1 MHVVVTGATGNVGTA
16 LLAELAGD
24 PLIQRITGV
33 ARRPP
38 RLVLPR
44 TWWISADVGR
54 DDLTEVVRG
63 ADAVVHL
70 AWAIQPSRRPAALW
84 RTNVIGSARVAG
96 AAAAAGV
103 RSLIHASSVGV
114 YSPGPKDRAVD
125 EDWPREGTPSSLYA
139 RHKAEVEHLLD
150 DIELQAPTMRIVRMR
165 PGLTFSRG
173 AATGVRRLFIGSL
186 VPRALLRPRR
196 IPLVPDLDG
205 LRVQALH
212 SSDVARAYRRV
223 LHCDA
228 AGAFNLAADPVL
240 DPRALA
246 HALGARRV
254 RVAAPLARAVVAL
267 SWRAR
272 LQPTH
277 AGWLDLA
284 RAVPLVDS
292 SRARRELD
300 WVPEVSSTEAL
311 LELLSGMSDGAG
323 RATPPLAPATR
334 RWV

>member
-24 PLIQRITGV
+24 PLVERVTGV

-44 TWWISADVGR
+44 TWWVSADVGR
-54 DDLTEVVRG
+54 DDLTDVMRG

-70 AWAIQPSRRPAALW
+70 AWAIQPSHRPASLW

-114 YSPGPKDRAVD
+114 YSPGPKDRAVG
-125 EDWPREGTPSSLYA
+125 EDWPREGTPSSVYA

-150 DIELQAPTMRIVRMR
+150 DIERQAPDMRVVRMR

-173 AATGVRRLFIGSL
+173 AASGIRRLFLGSL
-186 VPRALLRPRR
+186 IPGTLLRPRW
-196 IPLVPDLDG
+196 IPLVPDLAG

-212 SSDVARAYRRV
+212 SSDVARAYRHA
-223 LHCDA
+223 LHSDA
-228 AGAFNLAADPVL
+228 DGAFNLAADPVL
-240 DPRALA
+240 DPEILA
-246 HALGARRV
+246 DALGARRV
-254 RVAAPLARAVVAL
+254 PLAAPLARAVVAL
-267 SWRAR
+267 TWRAR
-272 LQPTH
+272 LQPTS

-284 RAVPLVDS
+284 RSVPLIDS
-292 SRARRELD
+292 ARARRELR
-300 WVPEVSSTEAL
+300 WSPRMSSTDAL
-311 LELLSGMSDGAG
+311 LELLHGMSDGAG
-323 RATPPLAPATR
+323 RPTPPLAPASGGP
-334 RWV
+334 V